1 MTEADNIVGLYN
13 RKGAA
18 WNDLRRGA
26 PFIERAWVDRFADRV
41 TPGGAVLDVGC
52 GSGEPIAEHLIAR
65 GFDVTGVD
73 TSAPMLKRA
82 RARRP
87 GSTWIEADMRT
98 LDLKQRFDGVVM
110 WDSFFH
116 LAPDAQRA
124 MFPRI
129 ADHANANAPLLFT
142 SGPHAGEAIG
152 DLFGEP
158 LYHASLAPD
167 DYRALFA
174 ANDLEEIAHVA
185 EDQSAGGRTVWL
197 CQFHA

>member
-1 MTEADNIVGLYN
+1 MSAADDIVSLYN

-18 WNDLRRGA
+18 WADLRRGA
-26 PFIERAWVDRFADRV
+26 PFVERAWIDRFAGSV

-52 GSGEPIAEHLIAR
+52 GSGEPIAEHLTAR
-65 GFDVTGVD
+65 GFAVTGVD
-73 TSAPMLKRA
+73 TSAPLLERA

-87 GSTWIEADMRT
+87 DSAWIEADMRT

-116 LAPDAQRA
+116 LDQPAQRA

-129 ADHANANAPLLFT
+129 ADHANANAALLFT

-152 DLFGEP
+152 ELEGEP
-158 LYHASLAPD
+158 LYHASLAPEE
-167 DYRALFA
+167 YRALFA
-174 ANDLEEIAHVA
+174 ANAIEEIAHVA
-185 EDQSAGGRTVWL
+185 EDQTAGGRTVWL
-197 CQFHA
+197 CQFTH